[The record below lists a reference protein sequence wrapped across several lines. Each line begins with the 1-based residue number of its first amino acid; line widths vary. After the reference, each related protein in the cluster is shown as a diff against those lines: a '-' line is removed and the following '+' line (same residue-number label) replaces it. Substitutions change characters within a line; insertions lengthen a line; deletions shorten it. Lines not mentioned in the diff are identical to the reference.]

1 MALIVMRSAYSPV
14 VRDTLYAATK
24 LDGEAAART
33 APGSV
38 VLRIAATYGP
48 RMKANYRRLVR
59 AIERGWFVSV
69 GPGTNRRT
77 LIYEADVARA
87 AVLAASKAPE
97 GSTYNVTDGKVHT
110 LGEILDAIAA
120 AVDKKLLPVHLPTA
134 PTRLLAGLV
143 EDSISLIGRR
153 SPVGRATIDKLVED
167 VAVSGR
173 RFQDDLGFRPSMDLL
188 AGWRHAVAS

>member
-1 MALIVMRSAYSPV
+1 
-14 VRDTLYAATK
+14 
-24 LDGEAAART
+24 
-33 APGSV
+33 
-38 VLRIAATYGP
+38 
-48 RMKANYRRLVR
+48 MKANYRRLVR

-143 EDSISLIGRR
+143 EDSVSLIGRR

-167 VAVSGR
+167 VAVSGQ
-173 RFQDDLGFRPSMDLL
+173 RFHDDFGFRPSMDLI
-188 AGWRHAVAS
+188 AGWRQAVAS